1 MLSCSSHADLQQAT
15 SQLLLLLRAR
25 SMLHVEADLH
35 AILEIS
41 SSNIPVMVCHAV
53 GLVLGQSDLNVQQLA
68 AQRIVAAHQLTPVLL
83 ALQPYTHA
91 LDFSWVT
98 WASDLLPSWWY

>member
-1 MLSCSSHADLQQAT
+1 M
-15 SQLLLLLRAR
+15 
-25 SMLHVEADLH
+25 EADLH